1 MIDSISEERKKV
13 SKTGHIKR
21 SDDLIAQ
28 LSKPNVAAQKRSAKP
43 GITWDEVLLVD
54 TWKRCALEWFGMK
67 MLTKG
72 TAIEAN
78 RVFSNA

>member
-1 MIDSISEERKKV
+1 MFDSISEERKKV

-43 GITWDEVLLVD
+43 GITWDEVLFVD
-54 TWKRCALEWFGMK
+54 MEALRPGMVRNEDVNE
-67 MLTKG
+67 G
-72 TAIEAN
+72 NSN
-78 RVFSNA
+78 RGQ